1 MNTSNDTTNEPKP
14 VVFAHIPEFSEPTAA
29 TYSSVEDE
37 IMNNYS
43 NIVEEARRLR
53 EDAMAGTITD
63 EERRNKA
70 AEFALKFAQM
80 MNFDEESSDDDDH

>member
-1 MNTSNDTTNEPKP
+1 MNTSNDTANEPKP
-14 VVFAHIPEFSEPTAA
+14 VVFANIPEFSEPTAS
-29 TYSSVEDE
+29 TYSSTEDE

-43 NIVEEARRLR
+43 NIIDEARRLR

-80 MNFDEESSDDDDH
+80 MNFDEESSDDDGH